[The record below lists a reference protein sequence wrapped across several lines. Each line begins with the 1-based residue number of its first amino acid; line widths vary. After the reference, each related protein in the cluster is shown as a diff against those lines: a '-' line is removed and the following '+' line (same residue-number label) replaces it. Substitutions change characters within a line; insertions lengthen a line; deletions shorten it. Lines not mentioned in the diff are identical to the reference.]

1 MTWPPPGTSSP
12 PRSSPW
18 LPSRSREKPAK
29 NRCGTSEAPK
39 VRQPYAC
46 SPPCREESAVNG
58 TATSITQLNRLNVIQ
73 DGGKKLPLTFSDA
86 EFDRRLVA
94 LRGTMETENPAT
106 SFLEPG
112 MVVSM

>member
-1 MTWPPPGTSSP
+1 M
-12 PRSSPW
+12 
-18 LPSRSREKPAK
+18 
-29 NRCGTSEAPK
+29 
-39 VRQPYAC
+39 
-46 SPPCREESAVNG
+46 NG

-112 MVVSM
+112 MVVSMEPMITIPDGQPGACGYREHDMLIVGDDGAENITGYPLGPDHNVLPC